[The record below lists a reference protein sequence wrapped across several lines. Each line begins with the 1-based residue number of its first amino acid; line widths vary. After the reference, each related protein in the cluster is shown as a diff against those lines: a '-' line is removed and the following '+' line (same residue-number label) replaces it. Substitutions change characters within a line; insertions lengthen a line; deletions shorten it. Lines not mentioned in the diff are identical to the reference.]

1 MTKRESSWARVV
13 IKRDGEVTAI
23 KGWRAWV
30 VGAIVV
36 PIVFGAMAFLA
47 LGLTV
52 SVAAFLILMP
62 SIVIVALLGAFL
74 T

>member
-1 MTKRESSWARVV
+1 MTKRENSWARVV
-13 IKRDGEVTAI
+13 IKRDGEVTVI

-30 VGAIVV
+30 VGAIVA
-36 PIVFGAMAFLA
+36 PIVFGTMAFLA

-62 SIVIVALLGAFL
+62 SIVIVALLGAL
-74 T
+74 LS